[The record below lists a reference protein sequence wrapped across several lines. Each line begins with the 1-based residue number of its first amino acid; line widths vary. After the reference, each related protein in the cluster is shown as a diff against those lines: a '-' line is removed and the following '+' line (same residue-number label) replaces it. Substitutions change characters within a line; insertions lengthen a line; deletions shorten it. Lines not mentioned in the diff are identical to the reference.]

1 MNQDHI
7 YMFILFLKIKK
18 QENYKLEKAL
28 IEILKKITDFA
39 EQINLG
45 IKKEHWNSY
54 ELMNE
59 KIIRS
64 LDKN

>member
-1 MNQDHI
+1 MSIDDE
-7 YMFILFLKIKK
+7 IL
-18 QENYKLEKAL
+18 KAETGFTSQ
-28 IEILKKITDFA
+28 EILKKITDFA
-39 EQINLG
+39 EQIKLG

-59 KIIRS
+59 KIIGS